1 MISTKSLYVSYRFMA
16 NAQDKKL
23 VYNEDNLSVKW
34 ATQFYEE
41 KGRFRQALA
50 SLKAS
55 KEQPMDE
62 A

>member
-1 MISTKSLYVSYRFMA
+1 MA